1 MDLEVGKYCCGDC
14 ERRIYSRAMKT
25 IVLKFG
31 GSVLKGPES
40 FSGIAEKIADYKK
53 RFENVVVVVSAMGEM
68 TKELLGLAF
77 EVSKCPP
84 KREQDMLLSVGERIS
99 MALLAM
105 ALKERGTQAISFTGS
120 QAGII
125 TCGEHTEAQI
135 LCVKPFR
142 VIKHL
147 DAGRVVIVAG
157 FQGVSEAG
165 EITTLGESGS
175 DLTAVALGD
184 ALGAEEV
191 VFFKDVGGIF
201 DRDPKGDLEAKL
213 QELLSYETAMGFCE
227 KGNVLQPKA
236 VRYAQ
241 DKGVRLVVCGIE
253 KNIQS
258 VVS

>member
-1 MDLEVGKYCCGDC
+1 
-14 ERRIYSRAMKT
+14 MKT

-40 FSGIAEKIADYKK
+40 FAGIAEKISDYNKK
-53 RFENVVVVVSAMGEM
+53 FERVVVVVSAMGEM
-68 TKELLGLAF
+68 TKELLNLAHQ
-77 EVSKCPP
+77 VSRSPP

-125 TCGEHTEAQI
+125 TCGEHTEARI
-135 LCVKPFR
+135 LRVKPFR
-142 VIKHL
+142 VVKHL

-165 EITTLGESGS
+165 EITTLGLSGS
-175 DLTAVALGD
+175 DLSAVALGD

-213 QELLSYETAMGFCE
+213 QKLLSYDSAMGFCE

-236 VRYAQ
+236 VKYAQ
-241 DKGVRLVVCGIE
+241 EKGVRLVVCGME
-253 KNIQS
+253 MVSKS
-258 VVS
+258 VVT